1 MSMLGQHVH
10 NSVEVLFPD
19 PSDVLG
25 ANTILPVCPNCE
37 KHNTEINFLRAEVG
51 YWKNCHQRALEREAL
66 LKRANEELQAKLKL
80 RERQLFERHSEK
92 GTNSKEQIES
102 DAPAKSKRK
111 RGQQRGAKGH
121 GRKRQE
127 NLPVVEEFVELA
139 QDQQCCPCCGLP
151 LDTLCSTQDSEV
163 LEVQVQAYRR
173 KYRRRRYLRTCN
185 CEKLPRIITAPVPP
199 KLIAKGI
206 LGISFWVTLLL
217 GKFLFQRPLSRIL
230 TELGVNHKLNVSPG
244 TVTDGLKKI
253 APLFTPLYEA
263 IADRNISQGHWH
275 ADETRWMVFAEI
287 EGKVGPR
294 WYLWV
299 FCTSDTVVFRLEPN
313 RSSKVVMDHFGNEA
327 TGILSVD
334 RYSAYKAILKYGRIL
349 LAFCWAHV
357 RRDFLAVFKD
367 RPEHKQWA
375 IDWIKK
381 IGQLYALNKKRLKLL
396 NTPEFESAQQNL
408 QQAVDAMAIC
418 CNQQLD
424 EPKLY
429 TACRKVLESLKRHW
443 SGLVLFVAHPE
454 IPMDNNRAERQ
465 LRPSVV
471 GRKNYYGA
479 GALWSANLTAMLFSL
494 FQTLGM
500 WNINP
505 RLWLSQYLLACAKN
519 QCSPPDDAKNF
530 LPWNMAPEKLDQFRI
545 SEAIDTS

>member
-1 MSMLGQHVH
+1 MLGQHVH
-10 NSVEVLFPD
+10 SSVEILFPG
-19 PSDVLG
+19 PSEVLCV
-25 ANTILPVCPNCE
+25 NTILPGCQNCE
-37 KHNTEINFLRAEVG
+37 KHNTEINFLHAEVG
-51 YWKNCHQRALEREAL
+51 FWKNCHQRALEREAL

-92 GTNSKEQIES
+92 GTNSKGQIES
-102 DAPAKSKRK
+102 DAPPAEPKRK
-111 RGQQRGAKGH
+111 RGQQRRAKGH
-121 GRKRQE
+121 GRKCQE

-139 QDQQCCPCCGLP
+139 QDQRCCPCCRLP
-151 LDTLCSTQDSEV
+151 LDTLCGTQDSEV
-163 LEVQVQAYRR
+163 LEVEVQAYRR
-173 KYRRRRYLRTCN
+173 KYRRRRYLRTCK

-230 TELGVNHKLNVSPG
+230 AELGANHNLNVSPG

-299 FCTSDTVVFRLEPN
+299 FCTSDTVVFRLEPS
-313 RSSKVVMDHFGNEA
+313 RSSKVVMDHFGDKA

-334 RYSAYKAILKYGRIL
+334 RYSAYKAIVKYDRIL

-367 RPEHKQWA
+367 RSEHKQWA

-396 NTPEFESAQQNL
+396 DTPEFESAQQNL

-454 IPMDNNRAERQ
+454 VPMDNNRAERQ

-505 RLWLSQYLLACAKN
+505 RLWLSQYLLSCAKN
-519 QCSPPDDAKNF
+519 QCSPPADAKNF
-530 LPWNMAPEKLDQFRI
+530 LPWNMAPEELDQLRI
-545 SEAIDTS
+545 CEPIDTS

>member
-1 MSMLGQHVH
+1 MLDKNFH
-10 NSVEVLFPD
+10 SPVE
-19 PSDVLG
+19 
-25 ANTILPVCPNCE
+25 ILYQDHSGFQGVDSFLHICPNCE
-37 KHNTEINFLRAEVG
+37 KLDIELNALRSEVG

-92 GTNSKEQIES
+92 STNSKEHIES
-102 DAPAKSKRK
+102 DAPPAEPKRK

-121 GRKRQE
+121 GRKCQE

-139 QDQQCCPCCGLP
+139 QDQRCCPCCRLP
-151 LDTLCSTQDSEV
+151 LDTLCGTQDSEV
-163 LEVQVQAYRR
+163 LEVDVQAHRR
-173 KYRRRRYLRTCN
+173 RYRRRRYIRTCT
-185 CEKLPRIITAPVPP
+185 CENLPRIISAPVPP
-199 KLIAKGI
+199 KLISKGS
-206 LGISFWVTLLL
+206 LGISFWVMLLL

-230 TELGVNHKLNVSPG
+230 AELGANHNLNVSPG

-263 IADRNISQGHWH
+263 IIERNISQGHWH
-275 ADETRWMVFAEI
+275 ADETRWMVFAEL

-299 FCTSDTVVFRLEPN
+299 FCTKDTVVFRLEPG
-313 RSSKVVMDHFGNEA
+313 RSSKVVMDHFGDEA

-334 RYSAYKAILKYGRIL
+334 RYSAYKAMLKYGRIL

-367 RPEHKQWA
+367 RTEHKHWA

-381 IGQLYALNKKRLKLL
+381 IGQLYALNKKRLLLL
-396 NTPEFESAQQNL
+396 NTPEFETAQQNL
-408 QQAVDAMAIC
+408 QQAVDEMAIC

-424 EPKLY
+424 EPNLK
-429 TACRKVLESLKRHW
+429 TTCRKVLESLKRHW

-505 RLWLSQYLLACAKN
+505 RLWLSQYLLSCAKN

-530 LPWNMAPEKLDQFRI
+530 LPWNMAPEELDQLRI
-545 SEAIDTS
+545 PETIDTS